1 MKITIDHREIISL
14 EAFELGWRFDKIHNS
29 EITAAEKKLITALSP
44 TESQRVNKIIGYY
57 ENPENRVR
65 KYTETNWFS
74 AHSETA
80 EKEVRFRKKIEN
92 YLLPYSDDLIVSWNR
107 RTAVQTS
114 KSIFLK
120 YLTDFLYPGSDDVT
134 IVSINLTWMLFYD
147 HTEVA
152 NFWTKNQI

>member
-29 EITAAEKKLITALSP
+29 EITAAEKKLILALSS

-92 YLLPYSDDLIVSWNR
+92 YLLPYTNNLIVSWNR
-107 RTAVQTS
+107 KTVLQTS
-114 KSIFLK
+114 KSIFQK

-134 IVSINLTWMLFYD
+134 IVSVDLNWILFYH

-152 NFWTKNQI
+152 NFWTKNQ